1 MWSAGRQ
8 QRVFVPNPSL
18 ELLLGG
24 PVTSGTSEHRGTK
37 GVEREETL

>member
-8 QRVFVPNPSL
+8 QRVFIPSLSL

-37 GVEREETL
+37 WVEGEETQ